1 MEKMIGLLSG
11 INWKLTL
18 IKLGLVLAFAAGIS
32 YISYEKGQANC
43 RIETAEKNLEAEK
56 VRTVIMMETIEK
68 RVPVIQYIEKDNA
81 KLQAEVNS
89 TKEKLRDAI
98 KAAGTK
104 PECSLSADE
113 WMRFNEAARAINRAS
128 TLPEF
133 SEGGG

>member
-1 MEKMIGLLSG
+1 MVKMIPLLSG
-11 INWKLTL
+11 IKWKVWLVK
-18 IKLGLVLAFAAGIS
+18 IGLVLAILAGVS

-43 RIETAEKNLEAEK
+43 RVEVAEKNLVDEK
-56 VRTVIMMETIEK
+56 IRTVIMMETIEK
-68 RVPVIQYIEKDNA
+68 RVPVIQYIERDNA

-113 WMRFNEAARAINRAS
+113 WVRFNEAARAINRAS
-128 TLPEF
+128 SLPQF
-133 SEGGG
+133 SEGGR

>member
-1 MEKMIGLLSG
+1 
-11 INWKLTL
+11 
-18 IKLGLVLAFAAGIS
+18 S

-43 RIETAEKNLEAEK
+43 QVQEAEK
-56 VRTVIMMETIEK
+56 KLSDEKLRTVIMMETIEK

-81 KLQAEVNS
+81 KLAAEVQS

-113 WMRFNEAARAINRAS
+113 WVRFNEAARAINRAA
-128 TLPEF
+128 TLPKL
-133 SEGGG
+133 SDGGR